1 MIKGIQVFGVLVGIY
16 LIVQTLVQYKRG
28 NNRTWRTVSWLCLWT
43 LMTVLFAFPSLTML
57 ALPVLTMQDAMLAVL
72 VIGLIVAYVLVYHM
86 YQQATKTERKLAEL
100 VQNIAIRDYVNDVTN
115 DRREKDDE

>member
-1 MIKGIQVFGVLVGIY
+1 
-16 LIVQTLVQYKRG
+16 
-28 NNRTWRTVSWLCLWT
+28 
-43 LMTVLFAFPSLTML
+43 MTVLFAFPSLTML

-115 DRREKDDE
+115 DPREKDDE